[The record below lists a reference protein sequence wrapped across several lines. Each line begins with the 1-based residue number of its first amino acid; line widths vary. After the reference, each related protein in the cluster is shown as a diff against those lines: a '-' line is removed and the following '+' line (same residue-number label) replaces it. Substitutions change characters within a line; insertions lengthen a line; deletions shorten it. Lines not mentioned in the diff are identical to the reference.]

1 MSKIINTLFVILIL
15 LLPTQLGR
23 HFWPE
28 WSLVDGV
35 RVDYLSPT
43 VYVTDVILILLIAA
57 VIINQKSDIRYQ
69 ISKCRCVS
77 ILFMISYI
85 LFIIWRSPRQ
95 WLAAYWV
102 TRCLEIPLAAWAT
115 AKVMSNEQK
124 TENNELIQ
132 SALAVSL
139 AFSVGLGIMQMV
151 LGGTTEWFWWLG
163 ERSFTAAAAGVAT
176 LTVFGKE
183 VMRPY
188 ATFGHPSALGG
199 FLAVG
204 TMILLRKKEEGRRK
218 KAARDQWGTI
228 GVWAG
233 VLGVILTGSRGAIAA
248 LVIAALLK
256 IQNSEFRIK
265 ILLILGGLGILVVL
279 GNLGD
284 TVKFANESLVDRVAL
299 TLAAAR
305 MWRDNLVI
313 GVGPGQFL
321 VKLPEYLPGGFYKIQ
336 PVHNIFLLGLTEF
349 GIIGVGIMV
358 ITIIKIIKITRIR
371 RFRSVF
377 ADKRI
382 GIFRWLPVL
391 AVILITGMVDHY
403 WLTAQQNRLLLGVM
417 LGLWIWGR
425 Q

>member
-69 ISKCRCVS
+69 ISKRRCVS

-102 TRCLEIPLAAWAT
+102 TRCLEIPLAAWAI
-115 AKVMSNEQK
+115 ARFQVSDFRFKICK
-124 TENNELIQ
+124 
-132 SALAVSL
+132 ALAIAVL
-139 AFSVGLGIMQMV
+139 FSVGLGIIQMI
-151 LGGTTEWFWWLG
+151 LGRTTGWFWWLG
-163 ERSFTAAAAGVAT
+163 ERSFTAAAPGVAT

-188 ATFGHPSALGG
+188 ATFGHPNALGG
-199 FLAVG
+199 FLAAAI
-204 TMILLRKKEEGRRK
+204 MILIRPKDEGRRTRAIRVRWK
-218 KAARDQWGTI
+218 TI
-228 GVWAG
+228 AVCVG
-233 VLGVILTGSRGAIAA
+233 VLGMILTGSRGAIAA

-265 ILLILGGLGILVVL
+265 ILLILGGLGILGVL

-284 TVKFANESLVDRVAL
+284 TVKFANESLVDRMAL

-336 PVHNIFLLGLTEF
+336 PVHNIFLLILAEF
-349 GIIGVGIMV
+349 GAGGGLISLIGLIWL
-358 ITIIKIIKITRIR
+358 IR
-371 RFRSVF
+371 RIKSIP
-377 ADKRI
+377 K
-382 GIFRWLPVL
+382 WLPVL

>member
-1 MSKIINTLFVILIL
+1 MKYLFLVLIL
-15 LLPTQLGR
+15 FLPSQLGK
-23 HFWPE
+23 HWWPE

-43 VYVTDVILILLIAA
+43 VYVTDVILILLIAT

-69 ISKCRCVS
+69 ISKRRCVS

-95 WLAAYWV
+95 WPAAYWV
-102 TRCLEIPLAAWAT
+102 ARYLEIPLAAWAI
-115 AKVMSNEQK
+115 ARFQVSDFRFKICK
-124 TENNELIQ
+124 
-132 SALAVSL
+132 ALAIAVL
-139 AFSVGLGIMQMV
+139 FSVGLGIIQMI
-151 LGGTTEWFWWLG
+151 LGRTTGWFWWLG
-163 ERSFTAAAAGVAT
+163 ERSFTAAAPGVAT

-188 ATFGHPSALGG
+188 ATFGHPNALGG

-265 ILLILGGLGILVVL
+265 ILLILGGLGILGVL

-284 TVKFANESLVDRVAL
+284 TVKFANESLVDRMAL

-305 MWRDNLVI
+305 MWRDNWVI

-336 PVHNIFLLGLTEF
+336 PVHNIFLLILAEF
-349 GIIGVGIMV
+349 GAGGGLISLIGLIWL
-358 ITIIKIIKITRIR
+358 IR
-371 RFRSVF
+371 RIKSIP
-377 ADKRI
+377 K
-382 GIFRWLPVL
+382 WLPVL

-425 Q
+425 

>member
-1 MSKIINTLFVILIL
+1 MKYLFLVLIL
-15 LLPTQLGR
+15 FLPSQLGK
-23 HFWPE
+23 HWWPE

-43 VYVTDVILILLIAA
+43 VYVTDVILILLIAT

-69 ISKCRCVS
+69 ISKRRCVS

-95 WLAAYWV
+95 WPAAYWV
-102 TRCLEIPLAAWAT
+102 ARYLEIPLAAWAI
-115 AKVMSNEQK
+115 ARFQVSDFRFKICK
-124 TENNELIQ
+124 
-132 SALAVSL
+132 ALAIAVL
-139 AFSVGLGIMQMV
+139 FSVGLGIIQMI
-151 LGGTTEWFWWLG
+151 LGRTTGWFWWLG
-163 ERSFTAAAAGVAT
+163 ERSFTAAAPGVAT

-188 ATFGHPSALGG
+188 ATFGHPNALGG
-199 FLAVG
+199 FLAAAI
-204 TMILLRKKEEGRRK
+204 MILIRPKDEGRRTRAIRVRWK
-218 KAARDQWGTI
+218 TI
-228 GVWAG
+228 AVCVG
-233 VLGVILTGSRGAIAA
+233 VLGMILTGSRGAIAA

-265 ILLILGGLGILVVL
+265 ILLILGGLGILGVL

-284 TVKFANESLVDRVAL
+284 TVKFANESLVDRMAL

-305 MWRDNLVI
+305 MWRDNWVI

-336 PVHNIFLLGLTEF
+336 PVHNIFLLILAEF
-349 GIIGVGIMV
+349 GAGGGLISLIGLIWL
-358 ITIIKIIKITRIR
+358 IR
-371 RFRSVF
+371 RIKSIP
-377 ADKRI
+377 K
-382 GIFRWLPVL
+382 WLPVL